1 MYKAVFKV
9 LYMSKLWGLG
19 VQHSKE
25 NIFALQSLSLNDG
38 IKEKEIT
45 FKDDAMSFKT
55 MILFPMRMRSL
66 FNATQISLK
75 MVSCKFFFQVPRSTR
90 VFSNIDHHLVQ
101 DGSSSFQNTV

>member
-1 MYKAVFKV
+1 MKHESLKLFSLMYKAVFKV

-45 FKDDAMSFKT
+45 FKDDAMSF
-55 MILFPMRMRSL
+55 LR
-66 FNATQISLK
+66 
-75 MVSCKFFFQVPRSTR
+75 FFSQCA
-90 VFSNIDHHLVQ
+90 
-101 DGSSSFQNTV
+101 